1 MVIYHRVSKGCL
13 LLLMVLLSASCRNSN
28 ENRVKK
34 FDSLEVKKVRA
45 MSIKKGTEI
54 LGEATYWSIYQRM
67 NDSLQSWI
75 SAELDDYKGWN
86 QYFNLQIDSVLCV
99 NSNGDKLIAM
109 ILKPN
114 KVRCEIDGVTYLY
127 GVKIRGTWFY
137 FRGPGLLLP
146 HEFYK
151 MEDYKPFTH
160 AEMRT
165 IVTGECY
172 FGYLTES
179 NGRSKINENYFNDLT
194 SQAWCTTC
202 HNQADWDSTY
212 LSIVRGNWVKRK
224 K

>member
-212 LSIVRGNWVKRK
+212 LSIVRENWVKRK